1 MHEHGCWFIMM
12 VPTTLFKSV
21 RSSSHE
27 QFFPTCMFKP
37 VNCKKSSRACHYC
50 SCTLRICTCSSSSS
64 FLFLLCPRSC
74 MYLCKLQCQ
83 LINISS
89 NTGKVNVSLS
99 KSNKVL
105 YIIFNNSIKF
115 VHLYPVNIIRMF
127 FSSAEFIVSAFFVG
141 PIDTTGRGTIPPV
154 VYASF
159 ISTPAF
165 TWRNANTHYSKAPNI

>member
-1 MHEHGCWFIMM
+1 MAVDLSWWFQQRCSS
-12 VPTTLFKSV
+12 LFVHQAMNSLFQHVCLSLSTVKNQAV
-21 RSSSHE
+21 RR
-27 QFFPTCMFKP
+27 
-37 VNCKKSSRACHYC
+37 VCHYC

-99 KSNKVL
+99 KSNVL
-105 YIIFNNSIKF
+105 YIIFNSSIKF

-141 PIDTTGRGTIPPV
+141 PIDTAGGGTIPPV

-165 TWRNANTHYSKAPNI
+165 TWRNANTHYSKATNI